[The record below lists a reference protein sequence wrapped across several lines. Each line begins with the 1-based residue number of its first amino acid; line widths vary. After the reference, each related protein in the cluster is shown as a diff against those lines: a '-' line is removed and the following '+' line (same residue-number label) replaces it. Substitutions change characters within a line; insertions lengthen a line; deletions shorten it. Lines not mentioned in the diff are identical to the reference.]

1 MTVSST
7 SRPTRSRQHAS
18 AIAVAMFTL
27 TACVVLTACASHR
40 PGPYQSQAETS
51 RDPVRAERLSR
62 EAADLM
68 ATNPTKAEVLLRDAL
83 TADLYCGPAHNN
95 LGVIHLSRGELYEA
109 ASEFEWARKLMPG
122 HPDPRLNL
130 ALALHR
136 AGKSMDAI
144 AAARAALEVRPE
156 YVPAKQA
163 LAFLLVHAG
172 TRTDE
177 TDQLLDDVSLAG
189 ETDRWR
195 SWARM
200 ELARHDRDEAGATK

>member
-1 MTVSST
+1 MMVLSNEPN
-7 SRPTRSRQHAS
+7 SRFGHRPR
-18 AIAVAMFTL
+18 AIAWGIGVAA
-27 TACVVLTACASHR
+27 ACLVLSSCASHR
-40 PGPYQSQAETS
+40 PGPYQSQAEAS

-62 EAADLM
+62 EAADLL
-68 ATNPTKAEVLLRDAL
+68 ASDPTKAEDLLRDAL

-95 LGVIHLSRGELYEA
+95 LGVVHLTRGDLYEA

-136 AGKSMDAI
+136 AGKSVDAI
-144 AAARAALEVRPE
+144 ASARAALEVRPE

-163 LAFLLVHAG
+163 LALLLVQSG

-177 TDQLLDDVSLAG
+177 TDHLLDDISLAG

-200 ELARHDRDEAGATK
+200 ELVRHKVKP

>member
-7 SRPTRSRQHAS
+7 PHPTRFRQHAN
-18 AIAVAMFTL
+18 AIAVAMLLL
-27 TACVVLTACASHR
+27 TVCVVLTACASHR
-40 PGPYQSQAETS
+40 PGPYQSQAEAS

-68 ATNPTKAEVLLRDAL
+68 ATNPTKAEDLLRESL

-136 AGKSMDAI
+136 AGKSVDAI

-163 LAFLLVHAG
+163 LALLLVHAG

-177 TDQLLDDVSLAG
+177 TDQLLGDVSLAG

-200 ELARHDRDEAGATK
+200 ELARHDRRDPLPRE

>member
-1 MTVSST
+1 MTVSSLEH
-7 SRPTRSRQHAS
+7 SNCSRQRCRVIV
-18 AIAVAMFTL
+18 IALGMITSSL
-27 TACVVLTACASHR
+27 MLSACASHR
-40 PGPYQSQAETS
+40 PGPYQSQVEAS

-68 ATNPTKAEVLLRDAL
+68 ATNPAKAEDLLRESL

-136 AGKSMDAI
+136 AGKSVDAI

-163 LAFLLVHAG
+163 LALLLVNAG
-172 TRTDE
+172 TRTVE

-200 ELARHDRDEAGATK
+200 ELVRHEHDEAGVSK

>member
-1 MTVSST
+1 
-7 SRPTRSRQHAS
+7 
-18 AIAVAMFTL
+18 
-27 TACVVLTACASHR
+27 
-40 PGPYQSQAETS
+40 
-51 RDPVRAERLSR
+51 
-62 EAADLM
+62 M
-68 ATNPTKAEVLLRDAL
+68 ATNPAKAEDLLRESL

-136 AGKSMDAI
+136 AGKSVDAI

-163 LAFLLVHAG
+163 LALLLVHAG

-177 TDQLLDDVSLAG
+177 TDQLLGDVSLAG

-200 ELARHDRDEAGATK
+200 ELARHEHDEAGVSK